1 MKAML
6 TDDQTLVYNTMED
19 QAISIATIHKGEVM
33 ELGKVIRKKGK
44 VWVEITL
51 TGEQTGYI
59 SGDTKIF
66 AIKKGTLMANSVDL
80 LETPSKSANVVK
92 TEKRGTVM
100 ELNGVEKN
108 EEGGWFKVLD
118 DTGTSGYISSDT
130 KMRQV
135 VVPTRSSAIRNM
147 VYGGLFIVLGVVF
160 TIMNQKAAANSGMVY
175 ISIAVIFFG
184 LLQGGQGVV
193 ELLKVRK
200 NDNQAKK

>member
-6 TDDQTLVYNTMED
+6 TDEQTFVYNTMEE
-19 QAISIATIHKGEVM
+19 QNISIVTLHKGEVM

-44 VWVEITL
+44 VWVEISL
-51 TGEQTGYI
+51 PGEQKGYI
-59 SGDTKIF
+59 SGETKIF
-66 AIKKGTLMANSVDL
+66 AIKKGQVMANSVDL

-92 TEKRGTVM
+92 TEKRGTIM

-108 EEGGWFKVLD
+108 EEGGWFKVID
-118 DTGTSGYISSDT
+118 DTGTNGYISSDT

-135 VVPTRSSAIRNM
+135 AEPTRSGAIRNM
-147 VYGGLFIVLGVVF
+147 AYGGLFIVLGVVF
-160 TIMNQKAAANSGMVY
+160 TILNQNASANSGMVY

-193 ELLKVRK
+193 EFIKARK
-200 NDNQAKK
+200 NNDSAKK

>member
-51 TGEQTGYI
+51 TGDQTGYI

-92 TEKRGTVM
+92 TEMRGTVM

-118 DTGTSGYISSDT
+118 DSGTSGYISSDT

-160 TIMNQKAAANSGMVY
+160 TVMNQQAAANSGMVY

-200 NDNQAKK
+200 SENLAKK